1 LIAVC
6 FINLEL
12 PDEAHKEMLLYK
24 KLARQE
30 MPFYPRNNSEWR
42 GLWRKNLPYRH
53 EEDFDEFF
61 DHLLTAGLF
70 DKDTESIDEIPSIAV
85 LPFEN
90 MSDDPEQEF
99 FSDGITADII
109 STLSKFRHLRIVAR
123 HSTEIYRNRKLPIAE
138 IAQQQ
143 QVRYILEGSVRRIG
157 KRIRVSAELIDSE
170 SEQICWSDRFDR
182 DLDDLFAV
190 QDEITQKITL
200 AMKVHL
206 DDGDMALQ
214 RSAGTTNIKAWEL
227 TMTAIDLQDTY
238 IRQNIL
244 EARAMVNQAL
254 ALDPDYVFA
263 WVALAWTHWQEVYSG
278 WSKSREIS
286 LTEAEKASQRALD
299 LDPHSADALSQAG
312 TGCLLRH
319 DADKALEYCHKAIDL
334 EPGNA
339 ENQALLAFAYIFVGD
354 YEQARLHYQNVHKLC
369 PILPNW
375 YYLIGAQVEQNDG
388 DLERAIAI
396 YRQGLAVEPD
406 APLCRFYLVNAL
418 MQKGDTAGAQQY
430 ADEIRALDASVNG
443 SGLVHTFSQDAR
455 LRDEFHENLAKF
467 NLV

>member
-1 LIAVC
+1 
-6 FINLEL
+6 
-12 PDEAHKEMLLYK
+12 
-24 KLARQE
+24 
-30 MPFYPRNNSEWR
+30 
-42 GLWRKNLPYRH
+42 
-53 EEDFDEFF
+53 
-61 DHLLTAGLF
+61 
-70 DKDTESIDEIPSIAV
+70 
-85 LPFEN
+85 
-90 MSDDPEQEF
+90 
-99 FSDGITADII
+99 
-109 STLSKFRHLRIVAR
+109 
-123 HSTEIYRNRKLPIAE
+123 
-138 IAQQQ
+138 
-143 QVRYILEGSVRRIG
+143 
-157 KRIRVSAELIDSE
+157 
-170 SEQICWSDRFDR
+170 
-182 DLDDLFAV
+182 
-190 QDEITQKITL
+190 
-200 AMKVHL
+200 
-206 DDGDMALQ
+206 MALQ

-278 WSKSREIS
+278 WSKSRENS
-286 LTEAEKASQRALD
+286 LVEAEKASQRALD

-319 DADKALEYCHKAIDL
+319 DADKALEYCRKAVDL